1 MTKHFSPTHLHRENA
16 FEHHIVESLVRDQ
29 DYIQRMSADYDRK
42 SALDR
47 EMLIDFVK
55 ATQPAAWSKLVKHY
69 NGNAEATFL
78 KQLAVALQKRGPLKV
93 FREGFTII
101 PKIDFRMCYFTPSS
115 VANPKLRDLCDSN
128 RFSVI
133 RQLYYSEQN
142 NNSIDTCLF
151 LNGIPFSTM
160 EFKKTTA
167 GQDVH
172 DAEAQYRT
180 SRLPAKE
187 PLLTFRRGA
196 IVHFALD
203 ENRVSMT
210 TRLEGKKT
218 RFLPFN
224 RGWDD
229 GAGNPPMSECEDW
242 PISYLYRDEPH
253 MRAVLSKESL
263 LNILEHF
270 VHEDRKKDKTV
281 VLFPRF
287 HQLDAVRA
295 ILADAKAL
303 GSGQKYLVQHSAG
316 SGKSNTIA
324 WTAHQLISLHD
335 AKDNPVFQTV
345 VIVTDRVVLDRQ
357 LQDTVTSLA
366 QTPGVVE
373 CINKNS
379 KQLRHA
385 IEDGARI
392 VITTLQKFATE
403 NMRELAAGSDRK
415 FAIIADEAHNSQAG
429 DVAAAMIR
437 IFSGAEAYAGDLEG
451 KALAEQATRAV
462 PSNVSFLAFTA
473 TPRNVT
479 LSLFGREGENG
490 KPRPFHSYTMKQAI
504 EEGFILDVL
513 QNYMTYKSYYQVE
526 KAVSDDPELES
537 RKGKR
542 TVAKFAANH
551 PAAIQQKAE
560 VMVEHFVAH
569 VQPELGGNGK
579 AMVVTASRE
588 QALEYHKAI
597 EIYAAQQGYAD
608 MRALVAFSGNLP
620 DGETQ
625 VTEAEINGFSEEALP
640 EKFDESYQVLV
651 VAEKYQT
658 GFDQP
663 KLVGM
668 YVDRKLAG
676 LQAVQTLSR
685 LNRTCPEKKS
695 TYVLDFQNTAVDI
708 QAAFEPYYRETRLL
722 EPTDPHLIY
731 ELQSD
736 IMSYQIVDTAE
747 VDLFAERFYR
757 GNLAAQDAR
766 DLDKIVSQ
774 AVTRFRQENDP
785 AVKEEFR
792 QRLQSFNRFYSFIAQ
807 IVELEDSDLEK
818 LHIYLT
824 HLLRHI
830 DGNPTSGMPGGSTS
844 MLDLKAFRLE
854 VHENVQNPALTGSDG
869 IDGITDFGTNTYT
882 PEQQLR
888 LSTIVKE
895 FNERFGFEMNEA
907 DMIAVEQ
914 MGRNLCDTGMKELIK
929 SNSFDAVS
937 DVYFQDFR
945 NAAFEKRDR
954 DEHNAA
960 IMTNDMSALRAISD
974 HILWSLFKEIRRKD
988 ETTK

>member
-1 MTKHFSPTHLHRENA
+1 MTKHFSPTHLHREDV
-16 FEHHIVESLVRDQ
+16 FEHHIVNSLVKDQ
-29 DYIQRMSADYDRK
+29 DYILRNSADYDRK
-42 SALDR
+42 IAIDREVALD
-47 EMLIDFVK
+47 FVQT
-55 ATQPAAWSKLVKHY
+55 TQPDAWKNLVKHY
-69 NGNAEATFL
+69 NGNAEITFL
-78 KQLAVALQKRGPLKV
+78 KQLAVALKKRGPLKV

-101 PKIDFRMCYFTPSS
+101 PKINFRMCYFAPSS
-115 VANPKLRDLCDSN
+115 IANPKLQDLCDAN

-133 RQLYYSEQN
+133 RQLYYSEHN
-142 NNSIDTCLF
+142 NNSIDVCLF
-151 LNGIPFSTM
+151 LNGIPFTTM
-160 EFKKTTA
+160 ELKKTTA

-172 DAEAQYRT
+172 DAETQYRT

-210 TRLEGKKT
+210 TRLEGKNT

-253 MRAVLSKESL
+253 MRAIFSKESL

-270 VHEDRKKDKTV
+270 VHEERKKDKTI

-295 ILADAKAL
+295 ILADAKTL
-303 GSGQKYLVQHSAG
+303 GPGQKYLIQHSAG

-335 AKDNPVFQTV
+335 AQDNPVFQTV
-345 VIVTDRVVLDRQ
+345 VIITDRIVLDRQ
-357 LQDTVTSLA
+357 LQDTVSSLA

-373 CINKNS
+373 CITQDS
-379 KQLRHA
+379 RQLRQT
-385 IEDGARI
+385 IEGGARI

-403 NMRELAAGSDRK
+403 NMRELTTGSDRN
-415 FAIIADEAHNSQAG
+415 FAVIADEAHNSQAG
-429 DVAAAMIR
+429 DAAAAMIR
-437 IFSGAEAYAGDLEG
+437 MFSGAANYTGDLEST
-451 KALAEQATRAV
+451 ALAEQAARSL

-479 LSLFGREGENG
+479 LSLFGRSDEEG
-490 KPRPFHSYTMKQAI
+490 KPQPFHSYTMKQAI

-526 KAVSDDPELES
+526 KAITDDPELES

-551 PAAIQQKAE
+551 PVAIQQKAE
-560 VMVEHFVAH
+560 VMVEHFMTH
-569 VQPELGGNGK
+569 VQPELDGNGK

-588 QALEYHKAI
+588 QALEYHRAI
-597 EIYAAQQGYAD
+597 EAYAAQQGYSD
-608 MRALVAFSGNLP
+608 VRALVAFSGHLS
-620 DGETQ
+620 DGKSQ
-625 VTEAEINGFSEEALP
+625 VTEEEINGFSEEALP
-640 EKFDESYQVLV
+640 EQFDKSYQILV

-685 LNRTCPEKKS
+685 LNRTCAGKKN
-695 TYVLDFQNTAVDI
+695 TYVLDFQNTASDI
-708 QAAFEPYYRETRLL
+708 KAAFEPYYRETRLL

-731 ELQSD
+731 NLQSS
-736 IMSYQIVDTAE
+736 IMDYQIVDLAE
-747 VDLFAERFYR
+747 VDLFADRFYR
-757 GNLAAQDAR
+757 GNLAAQDGR
-766 DLDKIVSQ
+766 DLDKIVSH

-785 AVKEEFR
+785 ARKEEFR
-792 QRLQSFNRFYSFIAQ
+792 QRVKSFNRFYSFIAQ
-807 IVELEDSDLEK
+807 IVNLEDSDLEK
-818 LHIYLT
+818 LYIYLAY
-824 HLLRHI
+824 LLRNI
-830 DGNPTSGMPGGSTS
+830 DGHPSTGMPGGSTS
-844 MLDLKAFRLE
+844 MLELKAFRLE
-854 VHENVQNPALTGSDG
+854 VRENIQSPTLSGSKEVE
-869 IDGITDFGTNTYT
+869 GITDFGTNTYT
-882 PEQQLR
+882 AEQQLR

-895 FNERFGFEMNEA
+895 FNERFGFQMNEE
-907 DMIAVEQ
+907 DMIAVEK
-914 MGRNLCDTGMKELIK
+914 MGRGLCDTGMQELIK
-929 SNSFDAVS
+929 TNSFDTVS

-954 DEHNAA
+954 DEHNTA

-974 HILWSLFKEIRRKD
+974 HILWALFKEIRSQ
-988 ETTK
+988 TA